1 MVMETFNYTKINVI
15 EESKQRRWV
24 DACIV
29 ATGMEAHSSI
39 FTEVYAK
46 VRQVTC
52 CTHQLKL

>member
-29 ATGMEAHSSI
+29 ATVWKLTALFSRKYMLRLGRLLAAHTS
-39 FTEVYAK
+39 
-46 VRQVTC
+46 
-52 CTHQLKL
+52 